1 MIEDE
6 KTVGILFGNERIGA
20 ATVEGYTDG
29 EDEGFTVSPDADLAA
44 RIAAVEDPVIR
55 ALAGIQIPFVS
66 EVLGISAAPQGERAA
81 TGVMSAPLPV
91 PAGEA
96 L

>member
-1 MIEDE
+1 MIAAMIEDE
-6 KTVGILFGNERIGA
+6 KTVGILFGDERIGA

-55 ALAGIQIPFVS
+55 ALAEDG
-66 EVLGISAAPQGERAA
+66 LAALAISTLEGDA
-81 TGVMSAPLPV
+81 VDV
-91 PAGEA
+91 D
-96 L
+96 